1 MKNIKADS
9 IKAPAGGGIVIYA
22 AGREGARFEVKLAGE
37 TVWLSQKQISELF
50 KTERSVITRHLGNIF
65 HSKEL
70 AENSVC
76 AFFAHT
82 AKDGKVYN
90 TAFYNLDAIISVGYR
105 INSSRATQF
114 RIWATGVLKRHLIE
128 GYTINQKLLADQKY
142 KLDALQK
149 AIRLIQHTKASR
161 ALDYKEAAGLLD
173 VIEITVMLSA
183 CWMTTTG
190 KSSRFPIP
198 PSAAGLN

>member
-9 IKAPAGGGIVIYA
+9 VKAPEGGEIAIYA
-22 AGREGARFEVKLAGE
+22 AGREGVRFEVKLAGE

-50 KTERSVITRHLGNIF
+50 KTERSVITKHLGNIF

-90 TAFYNLDAIISVGYR
+90 TAFYNGL
-105 INSSRATQF
+105 
-114 RIWATGVLKRHLIE
+114 WKRTACFTR
-128 GYTINQKLLADQKY
+128 GTVPNACP
-142 KLDALQK
+142 
-149 AIRLIQHTKASR
+149 
-161 ALDYKEAAGLLD
+161 
-173 VIEITVMLSA
+173 ITL
-183 CWMTTTG
+183 WWPL
-190 KSSRFPIP
+190 R
-198 PSAAGLN
+198 